1 MKEGATAMKRQINQK
16 TCEKNS
22 SRDRSIRLRFLK
34 SRSRLAAIIVSIAVV
49 GIATMVA
56 FGLTPVNGGM
66 VAGATIAVDN
76 SPGDQ
81 SEPSVDNDLGA
92 YTDVNSG
99 KIRYFDF
106 VTSTFR
112 DIPNA
117 PGDIDTLSHVGGTR
131 ISFSRQRN
139 LSRACMVFDVTSSAL
154 VEIAPGSGVSSWAT
168 AIGGDTVAFV
178 DMAVPPSDLKI
189 GKVSDPTAP
198 LASVGVPGGH
208 NLAPAVS
215 PEGGAVI
222 WERCDNGNC
231 GIMKST
237 FSAGSWGAA
246 EIVSDTPSQ
255 ETSPDTDGVHVVY
268 DSTRPASV
276 GGQDIY
282 FQPMAGGPEIQIEL
296 PGEQRNPSVRQGVIL
311 FESTAPGFASD
322 LFVYVINT
330 NTVWQVTDTPNVNEI
345 LSDLDVL
352 PTGDIRVI
360 WAADDDVGFANN
372 IYARTLPRSLI
383 SKEKILFVTERSG
396 AANQEIFVMDP
407 DGSSQRNLFNPPI
420 GGGDVTISPDGS
432 KIAYSGDDVW
442 VVNSDGSNPVNLT
455 NSPGTLD
462 RMPSFS
468 PDGSQIVF
476 ASADSINVSWD
487 IWLVDVDGSNPPIR
501 LTNDPQ
507 AQDMDPAFSPNG
519 NKIAFTKRD
528 IQGDIFLMDPDGNNQ
543 VNLTDSIFTDG
554 SPAFSPDGSRIAY
567 TSFNSGNYDVWVM
580 NADGSGTPTNLSNHP
595 ALNDT
600 DPVFSPDG
608 SKIAFVS
615 DRDGNREI
623 YVMNS
628 TDGLGQTNL
637 TQNSGPDFM
646 PAWGFVRTPAG
657 LTVNPSLLDFGQVP
671 VEKTKDLVLTVTN
684 TTAATIT
691 LSPNFAITQS
701 SPYPFDASDFSGCRS
716 ASGHI
721 LDPGASC
728 TQIVRFWSVPGAG
741 AASPATLRLFDGNTG
756 DTLATVQLIGSVGPP
771 DTGPNSPPTAVDDL
785 SGVAPG
791 FAIPLDATRND
802 SDTDNDRLRITVV
815 SDPPHGTASVISCVV
830 LFPLNPSSDC
840 IEYTPDAGYEGID
853 SIVYTVS
860 DGRGGTATATY
871 HLAVGNVVP
880 NVVAIT
886 PTSGPIAGGQN
897 VQITGSNFLFGSDA
911 ALICSGNYVPLTIT
925 QRTDTEILATTSPHT
940 SGVCDVR
947 VATRFARIGLL
958 ANGYTYSNPTT
969 DTDGDGID
977 DGIDNCPTTP
987 NPNQENN
994 DGDTEGDACDLDD
1007 DNDNVPDATD
1017 NCPFNFNPGQQD
1029 TDGDLLGNACDPDDD
1044 NDGRLDGFDNC
1055 PLNANPNQENTD
1067 GDALGDVCDPD
1078 DDNDGLLDGNDNCP
1092 LNANP
1097 SQSDNDND
1105 GQGDACDADDD
1116 NDNVPDTGDNCPFN
1130 FNPGQQDTDT
1140 DGLGNACDPDD
1151 DNDGRLDGFD
1161 NCPLNANPN
1170 QENND
1175 GDSQG
1180 DVCDTDDD
1188 NDGVLD
1194 TADNC
1199 PFTAN
1204 PTQTDTDNDGIGDAC
1219 DTTPNPV
1226 IKAAYGV
1233 PLRPSNGG
1241 WAIFGVVNNGGTLTG
1256 ALTYARGSTFYFATR
1271 ITSFVISGQTATIE
1285 GFSNNGQLF
1294 VAGMRDGGAGQ
1305 PDNFRLWIEGVE
1317 QTAPSGALTSGN
1329 LVINPWGPDTRL
1341 QGWVDLHTHPMSN
1354 LAFGGKLFHGG
1365 PSVGSLMPAV
1375 QMPNDPVCRKDERAT
1390 NIAEALSQDAPTRG
1404 DFSQA
1409 QCGDFLRRGLI
1420 FALESNI
1427 DGANVAPIGSGGYP
1441 DFTHWPR
1448 WNDVTHQKMWI
1459 DWIRRSWEGGQRVMV
1474 ALSHNNR
1481 TLAELLG
1488 GGGPIS
1494 GVTNDKASSDLQIEE
1509 IKTLVAANPDFMAVA
1524 GTPAELHNIVQ
1535 GGRLAVVL
1543 GVEIDKIGDF
1553 DTNAP
1558 PSTQAIDNEIDRLH
1572 AQGVRYILPMHL
1584 TDNAFG
1590 DTAIYEPLFNIVN
1603 YRENS
1608 AFWTVGCAQESDE
1621 VGFRSVNFPSI
1632 LNPFIPPGMPLPTA
1646 PNCLIPKPAGPF
1658 FTGHVNTRT
1667 TNGLTSVG
1675 EYTLRA
1681 LMRRGIIIDIDHMSN
1696 RAANRTLSIAGGIAG
1711 GGYPVMSGHSG
1722 IRNRMFF
1729 QPGNERHAENSRTT
1743 TQIARIACLGGMFGL
1758 GTDGARAV
1766 DWTFEYARGYDIMRR
1781 AFAPNGLC
1789 PTADPLGGTSFLGL
1803 GTDTNSL
1810 GLTPRPTMIDT
1821 STPRFTDIYN
1831 PNNPLNQGVPPL
1843 IRSTEGTR
1851 VWDYNTDGVAH
1862 YGMFLDFLRDVRTLP
1877 ANATMNGR
1885 QIVDDQM
1892 MFGAERFYRTWL
1904 KADAQKIRVP

>member
-1 MKEGATAMKRQINQK
+1 MKKHANSNTNEKRNLISRITVLVGGA
-16 TCEKNS
+16 
-22 SRDRSIRLRFLK
+22 
-34 SRSRLAAIIVSIAVV
+34 LALC
-49 GIATMVA
+49 IATMVA
-56 FGLTPVNGGM
+56 FALTPIDGGM
-66 VAGATIAVDN
+66 VTGTLTTVDN
-76 SPGDQ
+76 SPNDQ
-81 SEPSVDNDLGA
+81 TEPSVDNDLAA
-92 YTDVNSG
+92 YTDVGTG

-106 VTSTFR
+106 VTSTFT

-117 PGDIDTLSHVGGTR
+117 PGDIDNLSHVSGTR

-139 LSRACMVFDVTSSAL
+139 LSRACMVFDVTTSAL
-154 VEIAPGSGVSSWAT
+154 VEIAPGSDVSSWAT
-168 AIGGDTVAFV
+168 ALGGDTVAFV
-178 DMAVPPSDLKI
+178 DMAVPPSDIKVGKI
-189 GKVSDPTAP
+189 SAPTAP
-198 LASVGVPGGH
+198 LASVGVPGGY
-208 NLAPAVS
+208 NLSPAVS
-215 PEGGAVI
+215 PDGEAVM

-231 GIMKST
+231 GIVKST
-237 FSAGSWGAA
+237 FSAGSWSAA

-282 FQPMAGGPEIQIEL
+282 FQPMAAGPEVQIEL
-296 PGEQRNPSVRQGVIL
+296 PGGQRNPSVRQGVIL
-311 FESTAPGFASD
+311 FESTAPGAASD

-330 NTVWQVTDTPNVNEI
+330 NTVWQVTDTPTVNEI
-345 LSDLDVL
+345 LSDIDVL
-352 PTGDIRVI
+352 PNGDIRVI
-360 WAADDDVGFANN
+360 WAADDDIGFANN
-372 IYARTLPRSLI
+372 IYAKTLPRSLI
-383 SKEKILFVTERSG
+383 STEKILFVTERSG

-407 DGSSQRNLFNPPI
+407 DGSGQRNLFNPPI

-442 VVNSDGSNPVNLT
+442 VVDSDGSNPVNLT

-476 ASADSINVSWD
+476 ASADSMNVSWD
-487 IWLVDVDGSNPPIR
+487 IWVVDVDGSNPPTR

-507 AQDMDPAFSPNG
+507 AQDMDPVFSPNG
-519 NKIAFTKRD
+519 NKIAFTKFGAG
-528 IQGDIFLMDPDGNNQ
+528 GDIYLMDPDGNNQ
-543 VNLTDSIFTDG
+543 VNLTNSIFHDY

-567 TSFNSGNYDVWVM
+567 TSFNSGNYDIWVM
-580 NADGSGTPTNLSNHP
+580 NTDGSGTPTNLSNHP

-608 SKIAFVS
+608 GRIAFVS

-637 TQNSGPDFM
+637 TQNSGPDFV

-657 LTVNPSLLDFGQVP
+657 LTVNPSSLDFGQVP

-691 LSPNFAITQS
+691 LSPNFTISQS

-716 ASGHI
+716 TSGNI

-756 DTLATVQLIGSVGPP
+756 DTLATVKLIGSVGPP
-771 DTGPNSPPTAVDDL
+771 DTGPNSPPIAVDDL

-791 FAIPLDATRND
+791 IIPLDATRND
-802 SDTDNDRLRITVV
+802 SDPDNDRLRIITV
-815 SDPPHGTASVISCVV
+815 SDPPRGTASVISCGS
-830 LFPLNPSSDC
+830 LSLNPNADC
-840 IEYTPDAGYEGID
+840 IQYTSDAGYEGID
-853 SIVYTVS
+853 AIGYTIS
-860 DGRGGTATATY
+860 DGRGGTASATY
-871 HLAVGNVVP
+871 HLAVGNNVVP
-880 NVVAIT
+880 NITAIT
-886 PTSGPIAGGQN
+886 PNSGPTSGGQN
-897 VQITGSNFLFGSDA
+897 VQITGSNFLYGSYADFVCVA
-911 ALICSGNYVPLTIT
+911 ATLPLTIT
-925 QRTDTEILATTSPHT
+925 QRTDTEILATTPAGAPGACDLRVT
-940 SGVCDVR
+940 TRLARVGVS
-947 VATRFARIGLL
+947 
-958 ANGYTYSNPTT
+958 ANAYTYAAPTPT
-969 DTDGDGID
+969 PTPTPTPEPDVDGDGI
-977 DGIDNCPTTP
+977 
-987 NPNQENN
+987 
-994 DGDTEGDACDLDD
+994 
-1007 DNDNVPDATD
+1007 PDATD
-1017 NCPFNFNPGQQD
+1017 NCPSTPNAGQENNDGDAEGDACDADDDNDNIPDANDNCPLSFNPGQQD
-1029 TDGDLLGNACDPDDD
+1029 ADADGLGNACDPDDD

-1055 PLNANPNQENTD
+1055 PLVPNSDQMDID
-1067 GDALGDVCDPD
+1067 GDLLGDACDPD
-1078 DDNDGLLDGNDNCP
+1078 DDNDGVLDGSDNCP
-1092 LNANP
+1092 LNAN
-1097 SQSDNDND
+1097 SNQADNDND
-1105 GQGDACDADDD
+1105 GLGDVCDADDD
-1116 NDNVPDTGDNCPFN
+1116 NDNIPDVSDNCPLN
-1130 FNPGQQDTDT
+1130 FNPSQTDTDA
-1140 DGLGNACDPDD
+1140 DGLGNACDADD

-1199 PFTAN
+1199 PFNAN

-1219 DTTPNPV
+1219 DTAPAIT
-1226 IKAAYGV
+1226 AAYGTLV
-1233 PLRPSNGG
+1233 PSNGG
-1241 WAIFGVVNNGGTLTG
+1241 LAIFGVVNNRGTITG
-1256 ALTYARGSTFYFATR
+1256 AMFYNRGAVVFFATR
-1271 ITSFVISGQTATIE
+1271 ITSFVIIGQTARME
-1285 GFSNNGQLF
+1285 GFAGNGRLF
-1294 VAGMRDGGAGQ
+1294 VATMRDGGAGQ
-1305 PDNFRLWIEGVE
+1305 PDNFRFWIEGVE

-1341 QGWVDLHTHPMSN
+1341 NGWVDLHTHPMSN
-1354 LAFGGKLFHGG
+1354 LAFGGKLFHGA

-1375 QMPNDPVCRKDERAT
+1375 QMPNDPVCRKDERAA

-1409 QCGDFLRRGLI
+1409 ECGDLIRRGLI
-1420 FALESNI
+1420 FAIESNI
-1427 DGANVAPIGSGGYP
+1427 DDANVAPIGAGGYP
-1441 DFTHWPR
+1441 DFTRWPR

-1459 DWIRRSWEGGQRVMV
+1459 DWIRRSWQGGQRVMV

-1509 IKTLVAANPDFMAVA
+1509 IKTLVAANSDFMAVA
-1524 GTPAELHNIVQ
+1524 HTPAELHNIVQ

-1543 GVEIDKIGDF
+1543 GVEIDKMGDF

-1558 PSTQAIDNEIDRLH
+1558 PSTQLIDIEIDRLF
-1572 AQGVRYILPMHL
+1572 AQGVRYILPVHL

-1621 VGFRSVNFPSI
+1621 ISFRSASFPSI
-1632 LNPFIPPGMPLPTA
+1632 LNPFIPPGMPSPPTA
-1646 PNCLIPKPAGPF
+1646 PNCLIPKPEGPF

-1667 TNGLTSVG
+1667 TNGLTSSG

-1681 LMRRGIIIDIDHMSN
+1681 LMRRGIIIDIDHMSH
-1696 RAANRTLSIAGGIAG
+1696 RAANRTLLIANGIAG
-1711 GGYPVMSGHSG
+1711 GGYPIMSGHTG
-1722 IRNRMFF
+1722 IRSPLPDSPRN
-1729 QPGNERHAENSRTT
+1729 AENSRTT
-1743 TQIARIACLGGMFGL
+1743 MQLARIACLGGMFGL

-1766 DWTFEYARGYDIMRR
+1766 DWTTEYARGYDVMRR
-1781 AFAPNGLC
+1781 AFAPAPYGLC
-1789 PTADPLGGTSFLGL
+1789 PSADPLGGTSFLGL
-1803 GTDTNSL
+1803 GTDANSL
-1810 GLTPRPTMIDT
+1810 TKTPRPTMIEAGGP
-1821 STPRFTDIYN
+1821 PRFTDIYN
-1831 PNNPLNQGVPPL
+1831 PNNPINQGVTPL
-1843 IRSTEGTR
+1843 IRSSTGART
-1851 VWDYNTDGVAH
+1851 WDYNTDGVAH

-1877 ANATMNGR
+1877 ASVTMNGR

-1892 MFGAERFYRTWL
+1892 MYGAERFYRMWL
-1904 KADAQKIRVP
+1904 KADTQRVRVP